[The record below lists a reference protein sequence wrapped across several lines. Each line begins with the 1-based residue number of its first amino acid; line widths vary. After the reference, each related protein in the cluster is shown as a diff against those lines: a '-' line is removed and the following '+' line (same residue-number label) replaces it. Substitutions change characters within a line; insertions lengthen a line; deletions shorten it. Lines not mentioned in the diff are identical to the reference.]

1 MLSIFF
7 FFLPLLQIRNPNS
20 PNTLHRW
27 IIDYKMDNQNP
38 FLNKLGENEQL
49 LEALRQQQ
57 QRQQYPPSIVAQ
69 PQPNVIVPTPSALAD
84 IQRQAQAR
92 LLQLQ
97 HHQHYQQLQHHRH
110 QQLLQLQQQQHQHLQ
125 QQLSN
130 RSVSIP
136 IQIHSHQPSV
146 GTAATIPHSF
156 SPSRL
161 KDLTKL
167 PPSKF
172 VDLTKTS
179 PSKPKDKTKSSPS
192 KSKGKTKLAKQKVF
206 TKLNL
211 GEAFESLPHILYK
224 VLSEGKYP
232 SAITWSNDGKGFY
245 YNPDDEQMVDVLREY
260 FNGEL

>member
-1 MLSIFF
+1 
-7 FFLPLLQIRNPNS
+7 
-20 PNTLHRW
+20 
-27 IIDYKMDNQNP
+27 MDNQNP
-38 FLNKLGENEQL
+38 FFKKIGENEQL
-49 LEALRQQQ
+49 LEVLRQQQ

-110 QQLLQLQQQQHQHLQ
+110 QQLLQLQQQQQQQHHQRQ

-136 IQIHSHQPSV
+136 IQYQSHQPSA
-146 GTAATIPHSF
+146 GTAAAIPHSF

-161 KDLTKL
+161 KGLTKL
-167 PPSKF
+167 PSPEL

-192 KSKGKTKLAKQKVF
+192 KSKGKTKSAKQKVF

-211 GEAFESLPHILYK
+211 GEAFESLPHILYEA
-224 VLSEGKYP
+224 LNEGKYP
-232 SAITWSNDGKGFY
+232 SALKWSNDGKGFY